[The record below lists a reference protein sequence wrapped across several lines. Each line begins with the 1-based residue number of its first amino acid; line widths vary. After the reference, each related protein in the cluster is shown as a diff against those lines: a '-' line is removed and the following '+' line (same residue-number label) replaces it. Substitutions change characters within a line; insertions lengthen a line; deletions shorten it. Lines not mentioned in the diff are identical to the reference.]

1 MTDCMPWM
9 PSFDKYWTIDYFN
22 GLPNRVAQEGPTVQL
37 RITFSI
43 IEGIMF
49 YRKMG
54 QGVIFNA
61 M

>member
-1 MTDCMPWM
+1 MPGIGT
-9 PSFDKYWTIDYFN
+9 YWTTDYFD

-43 IEGIMF
+43 IEAIMF
-49 YRKMG
+49 YREMG
-54 QGVIFNA
+54 HGVIFTA